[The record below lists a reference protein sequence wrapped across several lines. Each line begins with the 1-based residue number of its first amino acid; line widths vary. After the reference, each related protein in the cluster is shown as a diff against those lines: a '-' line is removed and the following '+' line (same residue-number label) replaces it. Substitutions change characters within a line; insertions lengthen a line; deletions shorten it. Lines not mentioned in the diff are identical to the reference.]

1 MTKKRTP
8 ESAMSNDQQQQSL
21 EEKIEAINLHS
32 LRLIHLL
39 CENESLA
46 QTAAIMS
53 ISVSKASRDLS
64 ALRQIFGDELFI
76 RSGAR
81 MVPTVKMNEI
91 QPRIRLIFEVM
102 GGLFEAGE
110 RYDPSQANGLLR
122 IAASDNAFT
131 VCVAP
136 FLPEI
141 SAMVPNV
148 RIEICPPSEG
158 TVEAMQKGDVDLL
171 IAHDPFLRLGDS
183 FYRSE
188 LLTSPH
194 AVVMRRGHPFTCE
207 TLHRSGELHSSGEW
221 REALAPWRLMT
232 TPVKLPSG
240 FSRPN
245 EASDAVLGEPPVK
258 CPYFISVLLL
268 TAQTDKVMVCA
279 EVLAEMLSSILP
291 VQYRVLEDEP
301 AWEPAMHWHQR
312 THGSPLHQWLRSMFR
327 TRIRERYGRFC
338 NRK

>member
-1 MTKKRTP
+1 MT
-8 ESAMSNDQQQQSL
+8 NDQQHQSL

-46 QTAAIMS
+46 QTAAVMS
-53 ISVSKASRDLS
+53 ISVSKASRELS

-102 GGLFEAGE
+102 GGLFETGE
-110 RYDPSQANGLLR
+110 RYDPSQASGLLR
-122 IAASDNAFT
+122 TAASDNAFT
-131 VCVAP
+131 ACVAP
-136 FLPEI
+136 FLSEI

-158 TVEAMQKGDVDLL
+158 TVEAMHNGDVDLL
-171 IAHDPFLRLGDS
+171 IAHDPFLKLGDS

-194 AVVMRRGHPFTCE
+194 AVVMRRGHPLACE
-207 TLHRSGELHSSGEW
+207 TLHRADEW

-245 EASDAVLGEPPVK
+245 EASDAVLGDPPVK
-258 CPYFISVLLL
+258 CPYFISALLL

-279 EVLAEMLSSILP
+279 EVLAEMLASILP
-291 VQYRVLEDEP
+291 VQYRMLEDEP

-312 THGSPLHQWLRSMFR
+312 THRSPLHQWLRSMLR